1 MADFVPSTIIQ
12 TPDFL
17 GMAQQRQ
24 NQIKKEK
31 LATANFISDYKQT
44 GENYLEGFIPGVQ
57 QEWNQVES
65 AMNAVAADD
74 NISTRRALDNA
85 YANYARVAG
94 TAKAL
99 TEGYHTNLSAFRADP
114 SSFGLSYSEVDDLS
128 KMYRYSSRTPDGI
141 LADSDFVIPKSKE
154 FELKN
159 PVDMA
164 EELISKLDDRIKT
177 EFYNEN
183 TGRYNT
189 TAILDEVRWMTNT
202 YVNKDPDN
210 LNMATV
216 WGGLDLGLTGQKK
229 IRNEAEYQ
237 FIMSQPEEMLGKM
250 SLRFEDAVVE
260 ASKKLIPREGTQLSE
275 QGKEAKSLEGMS
287 GYKLP
292 SLLVYGSKSG
302 LSKDVTAFP
311 IPEDKQIETSKKY
324 DEVKDAQGRSKE
336 LKENITEVMVDAN
349 GQILVKVQGRFK
361 DKNGKSLPPGVA
373 AVLTGVGGV
382 EVDSMRDV
390 YTTIRPA
397 DPSEITRL
405 ENSGFKDVIS
415 KMKQGN
421 LDLSVNVSDPA
432 GLNASNN
439 SVNSQG
445 VGSLK
450 LPLQAKP

>member
-1 MADFVPSTIIQ
+1 
-12 TPDFL
+12 
-17 GMAQQRQ
+17 
-24 NQIKKEK
+24 
-31 LATANFISDYKQT
+31 
-44 GENYLEGFIPGVQ
+44 
-57 QEWNQVES
+57 
-65 AMNAVAADD
+65 
-74 NISTRRALDNA
+74 
-85 YANYARVAG
+85 
-94 TAKAL
+94 
-99 TEGYHTNLSAFRADP
+99 
-114 SSFGLSYSEVDDLS
+114 
-128 KMYRYSSRTPDGI
+128 
-141 LADSDFVIPKSKE
+141 
-154 FELKN
+154 
-159 PVDMA
+159 
-164 EELISKLDDRIKT
+164 
-177 EFYNEN
+177 
-183 TGRYNT
+183 
-189 TAILDEVRWMTNT
+189 
-202 YVNKDPDN
+202 
-210 LNMATV
+210 
-216 WGGLDLGLTGQKK
+216 
-229 IRNEAEYQ
+229 
-237 FIMSQPEEMLGKM
+237 
-250 SLRFEDAVVE
+250 
-260 ASKKLIPREGTQLSE
+260 
-275 QGKEAKSLEGMS
+275 MS

-397 DPSEITRL
+397 EPSEITRL
-405 ENSGFKDVIS
+405 ENSGFKDIIN

-445 VGSLK
+445 VGPLN